1 MFYFSF
7 RICKYDQLIVAE
19 YEEVLQTSKISVP
32 LPISLKKSIKRR
44 SKTKLSSSYF
54 KLSFQYIMH
63 SFFQEKMFNLSQHYK
78 EKCIKIEVLDSKL
91 NFTFDSHFFDPNYQT
106 LKYKLLLFQRFVGF
120 SITIVYTKLCLGYS
134 TSRNILCQSEHPRK
148 LP

>member
-63 SFFQEKMFNLSQHYK
+63 SFF
-78 EKCIKIEVLDSKL
+78 
-91 NFTFDSHFFDPNYQT
+91 
-106 LKYKLLLFQRFVGF
+106 
-120 SITIVYTKLCLGYS
+120 
-134 TSRNILCQSEHPRK
+134 
-148 LP
+148 